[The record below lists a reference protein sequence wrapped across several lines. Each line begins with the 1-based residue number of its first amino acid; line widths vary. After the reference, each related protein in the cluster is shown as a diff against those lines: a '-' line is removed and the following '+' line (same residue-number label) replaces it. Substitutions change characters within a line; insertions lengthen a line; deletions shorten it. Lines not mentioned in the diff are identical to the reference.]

1 MSEVSAGE
9 IKTSNIKIAEAFA
22 VLSTPLVADA
32 CLRLSVE
39 LRVAPAGIKSLS
51 PRYRVAGRVLPAEH
65 AGSVDVFL
73 EALRDGVEGDVLVI
87 GNQGRLDEGCIGDM
101 TALEVKASGLAGI
114 IVYGA
119 HRDTDELLEIGFP
132 VFSYASCPAGP
143 RRLEP
148 RETDAL
154 SSASFSGFTVGRND
168 TVFADADGV
177 VFVPLERVEEILRA
191 AEDIRRT
198 ERAQAEA
205 IKAGVTLSRQLHFEE
220 FLSEREKDATLSFRE
235 HLRRTGGAVEV

>member
-1 MSEVSAGE
+1 MSEINTTEVNIGE
-9 IKTSNIKIAEAFA
+9 SKIAEAFWR
-22 VLSTPLVADA
+22 LSTPLVADA
-32 CLRLSVE
+32 CLSVGVA
-39 LRVAPAGIKSLS
+39 LRVAPAGISSLT
-51 PRYRVAGRVLPAEH
+51 PRQRLAGRVLPAEH

-73 EALRDGVEGDVLVI
+73 EALRDAVEGDVLVI

-101 TALEVKASGLAGI
+101 ITLEVKASGLAGI

-143 RRLEP
+143 RRLDP
-148 RETDAL
+148 RESDAL
-154 SSASFSGFTVGRND
+154 SRAGFSNFTVGRD
-168 TVFADADGV
+168 DAVFADADGV
-177 VFVPLERVEEILRA
+177 VFVPLERVGEVLRV
-191 AEDIRRT
+191 AENICRT

-205 IKAGVTLSRQLHFEE
+205 IKAGVTLSRQLGFGE
-220 FLSEREKDATLSFRE
+220 FLSEREKDPALTFRE